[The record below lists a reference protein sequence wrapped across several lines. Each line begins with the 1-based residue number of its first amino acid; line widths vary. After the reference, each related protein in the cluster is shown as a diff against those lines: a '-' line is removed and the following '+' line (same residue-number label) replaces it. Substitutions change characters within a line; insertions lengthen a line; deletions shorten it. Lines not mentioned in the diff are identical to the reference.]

1 MCRTDRDLSLDHL
14 APYRGTSACE
24 DRVRIIHICPAPS
37 KVEQANVAS
46 KNVMCLTCFLSVC
59 ADGGN
64 RVEGFAKK
72 KEGLASSPVYR

>member
-1 MCRTDRDLSLDHL
+1 MTAVCRAEGDLSLDQP

-24 DRVRIIHICPAPS
+24 DRVRIIHIRPAPS

-46 KNVMCLTCFLSVC
+46 KNVMCLTRFLSMC

-64 RVEGFAKK
+64 RVEGFAQK
-72 KEGLASSPVYR
+72 KE